1 MFEEKNKK
9 TVSFQISLAVLL
21 AGVLFYLIQE
31 LVYAMAKTS
40 YNVFVVLADFIGIFA
55 IIALILWMF
64 LPKFQALI
72 KNIAIILCLSYVFL
86 FLFGH
91 LLAPRS
97 LGVGGNLFDQFA
109 FLNLSFIG
117 LLILVIFTI
126 GLLVVFGM
134 RFTKQDEFAI
144 YEKFIIILWLVTIG
158 IFGSIHLYYIRVFTT
173 FDPFFVANLGI
184 TFLPRNLEL
193 IYALFGAV
201 LLIISFFVGINKKIL
216 SLLTLLFINI
226 LAFTLVI
233 GTIGQIGF
241 DFTDRMHTP
250 YIMGNF
256 LILFGTIALAV
267 CTFFVLQMKYPK
279 SLAKRS

>member
-9 TVSFQISLAVLL
+9 TLSFQISIAVLL
-21 AGVLFYLIQE
+21 SGILFYLIQE
-31 LVYAMAKTS
+31 LVYAMARTS

-72 KNIAIILCLSYVFL
+72 KNIGIILCLSYVFL

-97 LGVGGNLFDQFA
+97 LLIPSGNILNDFA
-109 FLNLSFIG
+109 TLNLSFIG
-117 LLILVIFTI
+117 LLILFFFTI
-126 GLLVVFGM
+126 GLLVIFGM

-144 YEKFIIILWLVTIG
+144 YEKFIIILWLVTLG
-158 IFGSIHLYYIRVFTT
+158 IFSSIHWFIIRVNTT
-173 FDPFFVANLGI
+173 FDGFANLGI

-193 IYALFGAV
+193 IYALFGSI

-216 SLLTLLFINI
+216 NLLTLLFVNI
-226 LAFTLVI
+226 IAFTLVI

-241 DFTDRMHTP
+241 DFSDRMHTP

-256 LILFGTIALAV
+256 LIIFGTIALAV

-279 SLAKRS
+279 SLAKSS

>member
-9 TVSFQISLAVLL
+9 TLFFQISIAVILS
-21 AGVLFYLIQE
+21 GILFYLMQE
-31 LVYAMAKTS
+31 LVYAMSRTS

-72 KNIAIILCLSYVFL
+72 KNIAIILSLSYVFL

-91 LLAPRS
+91 ILAPRS
-97 LGVGGNLFDQFA
+97 LGATGNVLEQFA
-109 FLNLSFIG
+109 SINLSFIG
-117 LLILVIFTI
+117 LLILFFFTI
-126 GLLVVFGM
+126 GLLVIFGM

-144 YEKFIIILWLVTIG
+144 YEKFIIVLWLVTLG
-158 IFGSIHLYYIRVFTT
+158 IFGSIHWYNIRIFTT
-173 FDPFFVANLGI
+173 FDSFVNLGI

-216 SLLTLLFINI
+216 SLLTLLFVNI
-226 LAFTLVI
+226 IAFTLVI

-241 DFTDRMHTP
+241 DFSDRMHTP

-256 LILFGTIALAV
+256 LIIFGTIALAV

>member
-1 MFEEKNKK
+1 
-9 TVSFQISLAVLL
+9 
-21 AGVLFYLIQE
+21 
-31 LVYAMAKTS
+31 
-40 YNVFVVLADFIGIFA
+40 
-55 IIALILWMF
+55 
-64 LPKFQALI
+64 
-72 KNIAIILCLSYVFL
+72 LS
-86 FLFGH
+86 
-91 LLAPRS
+91 
-97 LGVGGNLFDQFA
+97 VGGNLFDQFA

-117 LLILVIFTI
+117 LFILVFFTI
-126 GLLVVFGM
+126 GLLVIFGM

-144 YEKFIIILWLVTIG
+144 YEKFIITLWLVTLG
-158 IFGSIHLYYIRVFTT
+158 IFASVHWFTIRVTTT
-173 FDPFFVANLGI
+173 FDTFVNLGI

-193 IYALFGAV
+193 IYAIFGAV

-226 LAFTLVI
+226 IAFTLVI

-256 LILFGTIALAV
+256 LILFGTVALAV
-267 CTFFVLQMKYPK
+267 CTLFILQMKYPK